1 MVILENSSQSGNYG
15 SQTTSNGN
23 IGGKPPGVFMK
34 AGRAKVLFLKEESKI
49 KRRFLLLLLFVYYGS
64 KISIIVRACRKR

>member
-23 IGGKPPGVFMK
+23 IGGKAPRSFYEGRESEGV
-34 AGRAKVLFLKEESKI
+34 
-49 KRRFLLLLLFVYYGS
+49 
-64 KISIIVRACRKR
+64 ISEGGKQD